1 MSIVATT
8 LVDAL
13 SMFKSWIV
21 DEGRNALETGG
32 FNATEHTL
40 RQIRSGTLTG
50 ITKNLIVEPTIIT
63 TPNVRNSKVFD
74 NLVSLNINLFT
85 SFYIQAFQILS
96 DVLGQRPIEAIDI
109 LSTNK
114 YTGAAMERYTR
125 DKVYDFL
132 LNKEALDTPMCLG
145 DIDFTNPIF
154 LLNQEDRN
162 ELKTLLEYTVELDL
176 NMEGKNN
183 GLSMQGRHNQV
194 YNNRVNTNQQIN
206 AAQQAQ
212 QAQQANAN
220 ASQNNNQNGN
230 NGKGNNNNNNTTL
243 VDKVTARSL
252 TRERITD
259 RIDMYRK
266 QADAMYESLNQI
278 LVRSINVKARRVQN
292 DGKNG
297 NKKVDNDEYIIPI
310 TIVGTIKVVPV
321 EEIIVAVSNY
331 DYKKSFSYRYREWRS
346 GGISLADL
354 VFASDLIQEYKK
366 NKLSK
371 DSKLMSDIEMKKRAS
386 GIRQTVTGT
395 IGAEVSYN
403 MIQVTDYELEM
414 IEKAYNKKLDSYNNR
429 NAFLKVLNAH
439 NLSVVDDD
447 AERVQIF
454 ISDIQGSMDVGFN
467 KLMKREDKDI
477 NMLELFRAMSNNTAP
492 RF

>member
-21 DEGRNALETGG
+21 DEGRTALETKGY
-32 FNATEHTL
+32 NATEETL
-40 RQIRSGTLTG
+40 RRVKSGTLTG

-125 DKVYDFL
+125 NKVYDFL

-162 ELKTLLEYTVELDL
+162 ELKTLLEYTVELDM
-176 NMEGKNN
+176 NMEANPPINIGAI
-183 GLSMQGRHNQV
+183 
-194 YNNRVNTNQQIN
+194 VN
-206 AAQQAQ
+206 AAARRAQQARQ
-212 QAQQANAN
+212 PVQPQPPQPP
-220 ASQNNNQNGN
+220 QVNNNQNNN
-230 NGKGNNNNNNTTL
+230 NGKGNNNNGNNNNNTP
-243 VDKVTARSL
+243 VDRVTARSL
-252 TRERITD
+252 TREKITD
-259 RIDMYRK
+259 RIDMHKK
-266 QADAMYESLNQI
+266 QADAMYESLNQV
-278 LVRSINVKARRVQN
+278 LVRSINVKARRA
-292 DGKNG
+292 GSG
-297 NKKVDNDEYIIPI
+297 GGASAGDEYIIPI

-321 EEIIVAVSNY
+321 EEIIVAISNY
-331 DYKKSFSYRYREWRS
+331 DYKKSFTYRYREWRS

-371 DSKLMSDIEMKKRAS
+371 DSKLMSDIETKKRAS

>member
-21 DEGRNALETGG
+21 DEGRTALETKGY
-32 FNATEHTL
+32 NATEETL
-40 RQIRSGTLTG
+40 RRVKSGTLTG

-125 DKVYDFL
+125 NKVYDFL

-145 DIDFTNPIF
+145 DMDFTNPIF

-162 ELKTLLEYTVELDL
+162 ELKTLLEYTVELDM
-176 NMEGKNN
+176 NMEANPPINIGAI
-183 GLSMQGRHNQV
+183 
-194 YNNRVNTNQQIN
+194 VN
-206 AAQQAQ
+206 AAARRAQQARQ
-212 QAQQANAN
+212 PVQPQPPQPP
-220 ASQNNNQNGN
+220 QVNNNQNNN
-230 NGKGNNNNNNTTL
+230 NGKGNNNNGNNNNNTP
-243 VDKVTARSL
+243 VDRVTARSL
-252 TRERITD
+252 TRDGITD
-259 RIDMYRK
+259 RIDMHKK
-266 QADAMYESLNQI
+266 QADAMYESLNQV
-278 LVRSINVKARRVQN
+278 LVRSINVKARRA
-292 DGKNG
+292 GNG
-297 NKKVDNDEYIIPI
+297 GGAAAGDEYIIPI

-346 GGISLADL
+346 GGITLADL

-447 AERVQIF
+447 AERVQIY
-454 ISDIQGSMDVGFN
+454 IADIQGSMDVGFN

>member
-21 DEGRNALETGG
+21 DEGRTALETKGY
-32 FNATEHTL
+32 NATEETL
-40 RQIRSGTLTG
+40 RRVKSGTLTG

-125 DKVYDFL
+125 NKVYDFL

-145 DIDFTNPIF
+145 DMDFTNPIF

-176 NMEGKNN
+176 NMEANPSMKNR
-183 GLSMQGRHNQV
+183 GNQL

-212 QAQQANAN
+212 RAQRGGNK
-220 ASQNNNQNGN
+220 QNNNA
-230 NGKGNNNNNNTTL
+230 GNNNTNNSNTTP
-243 VDKVTARSL
+243 VDRVTARTM
-252 TRERITD
+252 TREKITD
-259 RIDMYRK
+259 RIDMYKK
-266 QADAMYESLNQI
+266 QADAMYESLNQV
-278 LVRSINVKARRVQN
+278 LVRSINVKARRA
-292 DGKNG
+292 GNG
-297 NKKVDNDEYIIPI
+297 GGASAGDEYIIPI

-321 EEIIVAVSNY
+321 EEIIVAISNY
-331 DYKKSFSYRYREWRS
+331 DYKKSFTYRYREWRS

-371 DSKLMSDIEMKKRAS
+371 DSKLMSDIETKKRAS

>member
-21 DEGRNALETGG
+21 DEGRTALETKGY
-32 FNATEHTL
+32 NASEETL
-40 RQIRSGTLTG
+40 RRVKSGTLTG

-74 NLVSLNINLFT
+74 NLISLNINLFT

-125 DKVYDFL
+125 NKVYDFL

-162 ELKTLLEYTVELDL
+162 ELKTLLEYTVELDM
-176 NMEGKNN
+176 NMEANPPINIGAI
-183 GLSMQGRHNQV
+183 
-194 YNNRVNTNQQIN
+194 VN
-206 AAQQAQ
+206 AAARRAQQARQ
-212 QAQQANAN
+212 SVQPQPPQPP
-220 ASQNNNQNGN
+220 QVNNNQNNN
-230 NGKGNNNNNNTTL
+230 NGKGNNNNGNNNNNTP
-243 VDKVTARSL
+243 VDRVTARSL
-252 TRERITD
+252 TREKITD

-266 QADAMYESLNQI
+266 QADAMYESLNQV
-278 LVRSINVKARRVQN
+278 LVRSINVKARRA
-292 DGKNG
+292 GSG
-297 NKKVDNDEYIIPI
+297 GGASAGDEYIIPI

-321 EEIIVAVSNY
+321 EEIIVAISNY
-331 DYKKSFSYRYREWRS
+331 DYKKSFTYRYREWRS

-395 IGAEVSYN
+395 VGAEVSYN
-403 MIQVTDYELEM
+403 MVQVTDYELEM

-429 NAFLKVLNAH
+429 NGFLKVLNAH

-447 AERVQIF
+447 AERVQIY
-454 ISDIQGSMDVGFN
+454 IADIQGAMDIGFN

>member
-21 DEGRNALETGG
+21 DEGRTALETKGY
-32 FNATEHTL
+32 NASEETL
-40 RQIRSGTLTG
+40 RRVKSGTLTG

-114 YTGAAMERYTR
+114 YTGAAMERYTSN
-125 DKVYDFL
+125 KVYDFL

-176 NMEGKNN
+176 NMEAN
-183 GLSMQGRHNQV
+183 LSMKDRGNQL

-212 QAQQANAN
+212 QAQKAAQQQQQGGNKQ
-220 ASQNNNQNGN
+220 SNNT
-230 NGKGNNNNNNTTL
+230 GNNNNSNTTP

-266 QADAMYESLNQI
+266 QADAMYESLNQV
-278 LVRSINVKARRVQN
+278 LVRSINVKARRAGSGGGAVA
-292 DGKNG
+292 G
-297 NKKVDNDEYIIPI
+297 DEYIIPI

-331 DYKKSFSYRYREWRS
+331 DYKKSFTYRYREWRS

-371 DSKLMSDIEMKKRAS
+371 DSKLMGDIETKKRAS

>member
-21 DEGRNALETGG
+21 DEGRTALETKGY
-32 FNATEHTL
+32 NATEETL
-40 RQIRSGTLTG
+40 RRVKSGTLTG

-96 DVLGQRPIEAIDI
+96 DVLGQSPIDAIDI

-125 DKVYDFL
+125 NKVYDFL

-212 QAQQANAN
+212 QAQQKAQQQQQGGNK
-220 ASQNNNQNGN
+220 QNNNA
-230 NGKGNNNNNNTTL
+230 GNNNNNNNTP
-243 VDKVTARSL
+243 VDRVTARSL
-252 TRERITD
+252 SREKITD

-266 QADAMYESLNQI
+266 QADAMYESLNQV
-278 LVRSINVKARRVQN
+278 LVRSINVKARRA
-292 DGKNG
+292 GNG
-297 NKKVDNDEYIIPI
+297 GGAAAGDEYIIPI

-321 EEIIVAVSNY
+321 EEIIVAISNY
-331 DYKKSFSYRYREWRS
+331 DYKKSFTYRYREWRS

-371 DSKLMSDIEMKKRAS
+371 DSKLMSDIETKKRAS

>member
-21 DEGRNALETGG
+21 DEGRTALETKGY
-32 FNATEHTL
+32 NATEETL
-40 RQIRSGTLTG
+40 RRVKSGTLTG

-125 DKVYDFL
+125 NKVYDFL

-162 ELKTLLEYTVELDL
+162 ELKTLLEYTVELDI
-176 NMEGKNN
+176 NMEANPSMKNR
-183 GLSMQGRHNQV
+183 GNQL
-194 YNNRVNTNQQIN
+194 YNNRVNTNNQIN

-212 QAQQANAN
+212 QAQKAAQQQQQGGNK
-220 ASQNNNQNGN
+220 QNNNA
-230 NGKGNNNNNNTTL
+230 GNNNTNNSNTTP

-252 TRERITD
+252 TRDGITD
-259 RIDMYRK
+259 RIDMHKK
-266 QADAMYESLNQI
+266 QADAMYESLNQV
-278 LVRSINVKARRVQN
+278 LVRSINVKARRA
-292 DGKNG
+292 GNG
-297 NKKVDNDEYIIPI
+297 GGAAAGDEYIIPI

-321 EEIIVAVSNY
+321 EEIIVAISNY
-331 DYKKSFSYRYREWRS
+331 DYKKSFTYRYREWRS

-371 DSKLMSDIEMKKRAS
+371 DSKLMSDIETKKRAS
-386 GIRQTVTGT
+386 GMRQTVTGT

>member
-21 DEGRNALETGG
+21 DEGRTALETKGY
-32 FNATEHTL
+32 NATEETL
-40 RQIRSGTLTG
+40 RRVKSGTLTG

-125 DKVYDFL
+125 NKVYDFL

-145 DIDFTNPIF
+145 DMDFTNPIF

-162 ELKTLLEYTVELDL
+162 ELKTLLEYTVELDM
-176 NMEGKNN
+176 NMEANPPINIGAI
-183 GLSMQGRHNQV
+183 
-194 YNNRVNTNQQIN
+194 VN
-206 AAQQAQ
+206 AAARRAQQARQ
-212 QAQQANAN
+212 PVQPQPPQPP
-220 ASQNNNQNGN
+220 QVNNNQNNN
-230 NGKGNNNNNNTTL
+230 NGKGNNNTP
-243 VDKVTARSL
+243 VDRATARSL
-252 TRERITD
+252 TRDGITD
-259 RIDMYRK
+259 RIDMHRK
-266 QADAMYESLNQI
+266 QADAMYESLNQV
-278 LVRSINVKARRVQN
+278 LVRSINVKARRA
-292 DGKNG
+292 GSG
-297 NKKVDNDEYIIPI
+297 GGAAAGDEYIIPI

>member
-21 DEGRNALETGG
+21 DEGRTALETKGY
-32 FNATEHTL
+32 NATEETL
-40 RQIRSGTLTG
+40 RRVKSGTLTG

-125 DKVYDFL
+125 NKVYDFL

-162 ELKTLLEYTVELDL
+162 ELKTLLEYTVELDM
-176 NMEGKNN
+176 NMEANPPINIGAI
-183 GLSMQGRHNQV
+183 
-194 YNNRVNTNQQIN
+194 VN
-206 AAQQAQ
+206 AAARRAQQARQ
-212 QAQQANAN
+212 PVQPQPPQPP
-220 ASQNNNQNGN
+220 QVNNNQNNN
-230 NGKGNNNNNNTTL
+230 NGKGNNNNGNNNNNTP
-243 VDKVTARSL
+243 VDGVTARSL
-252 TRERITD
+252 TREKITD

-266 QADAMYESLNQI
+266 QADAMYESLNQV
-278 LVRSINVKARRVQN
+278 LVRSINVKARRA
-292 DGKNG
+292 GSG
-297 NKKVDNDEYIIPI
+297 GGASAGDEYIIPI

-321 EEIIVAVSNY
+321 EEIIVAISNY
-331 DYKKSFSYRYREWRS
+331 DYKKSFTYRYREWRS

-371 DSKLMSDIEMKKRAS
+371 DSKLMSDIETRKRAS

-477 NMLELFRAMSNNTAP
+477 NVLELFRAMSNNTAP

>member
-21 DEGRNALETGG
+21 DEGRTALETKGY
-32 FNATEHTL
+32 NATEETL
-40 RQIRSGTLTG
+40 RRVKSGTLTG

-125 DKVYDFL
+125 NKVYDFL

-145 DIDFTNPIF
+145 DMDFTNPIF

-162 ELKTLLEYTVELDL
+162 ELKTLLEYTVELDM
-176 NMEGKNN
+176 NMEANPPINIGAI
-183 GLSMQGRHNQV
+183 
-194 YNNRVNTNQQIN
+194 VN
-206 AAQQAQ
+206 AAARRAQQARQ
-212 QAQQANAN
+212 PVQPQPPQPP
-220 ASQNNNQNGN
+220 QVNNNQNNN
-230 NGKGNNNNNNTTL
+230 NGKGNNNTP
-243 VDKVTARSL
+243 VDRVTARSL
-252 TRERITD
+252 TRDGITD
-259 RIDMYRK
+259 RIDMHKK
-266 QADAMYESLNQI
+266 QADAMYESLNQV
-278 LVRSINVKARRVQN
+278 LVRSINVKARRAAS
-292 DGKNG
+292 GG
-297 NKKVDNDEYIIPI
+297 GAAAGDEYIIPI

-331 DYKKSFSYRYREWRS
+331 DYKKSFTYRYREWRS

-403 MIQVTDYELEM
+403 MVQVTDYELEM

-447 AERVQIF
+447 AERVQIY
-454 ISDIQGSMDVGFN
+454 IADIQGAMDVGFN

>member
-21 DEGRNALETGG
+21 DEGRTALETKGY
-32 FNATEHTL
+32 NATEETL
-40 RQIRSGTLTG
+40 RRVKSGTLTG

-125 DKVYDFL
+125 NKVYDFL

-162 ELKTLLEYTVELDL
+162 ELKTLLEYTVELDM
-176 NMEGKNN
+176 NMEANPPINIGAI
-183 GLSMQGRHNQV
+183 
-194 YNNRVNTNQQIN
+194 VN
-206 AAQQAQ
+206 AAARRAQQARQ
-212 QAQQANAN
+212 PVQPQPPQPP
-220 ASQNNNQNGN
+220 QVNNNQNNN
-230 NGKGNNNNNNTTL
+230 NGKGNNNNGNNNNNTP
-243 VDKVTARSL
+243 VDRVTARSL
-252 TRERITD
+252 TREKITD

-266 QADAMYESLNQI
+266 QADAMYESLNQV
-278 LVRSINVKARRVQN
+278 LVRSINVKARRA
-292 DGKNG
+292 GSG
-297 NKKVDNDEYIIPI
+297 GGASAGDEYIIPI

-331 DYKKSFSYRYREWRS
+331 DYKKSFTYRYREWRS

>member
-1 MSIVATT
+1 MSIVSTT

-21 DEGRNALETGG
+21 DEGRTALETKGY
-32 FNATEHTL
+32 NATEETL
-40 RQIRSGTLTG
+40 RRVKSGTLTG

-125 DKVYDFL
+125 NKVYDFL

-162 ELKTLLEYTVELDL
+162 ELKTLLEYTVELDM
-176 NMEGKNN
+176 NMEANPPINIGAI
-183 GLSMQGRHNQV
+183 
-194 YNNRVNTNQQIN
+194 VN
-206 AAQQAQ
+206 AAARRAQQARQ
-212 QAQQANAN
+212 PVQPQPPQPP
-220 ASQNNNQNGN
+220 QVNNNQNNN
-230 NGKGNNNNNNTTL
+230 NGKGNNNNGNNNNNTP
-243 VDKVTARSL
+243 VDRVTARSL
-252 TRERITD
+252 TREKITD

-266 QADAMYESLNQI
+266 QADAMYESLNQV
-278 LVRSINVKARRVQN
+278 LVRSINVKARRA
-292 DGKNG
+292 GSG
-297 NKKVDNDEYIIPI
+297 GGASAGDEYIIPI

-321 EEIIVAVSNY
+321 EEIIVAISNY
-331 DYKKSFSYRYREWRS
+331 DYKKSFTYRYREWRS

-371 DSKLMSDIEMKKRAS
+371 DSKLMSDIETKKRAS

>member
-21 DEGRNALETGG
+21 DEGRTALETKGY
-32 FNATEHTL
+32 NASEETL
-40 RQIRSGTLTG
+40 RRVKSGTLTG

-125 DKVYDFL
+125 NKVYDFL

-162 ELKTLLEYTVELDL
+162 ELKTLLEYTVELDM
-176 NMEGKNN
+176 NMEANPPINIGAI
-183 GLSMQGRHNQV
+183 
-194 YNNRVNTNQQIN
+194 VN
-206 AAQQAQ
+206 AAARRAQQAQ
-212 QAQQANAN
+212 QAKQPGQP
-220 ASQNNNQNGN
+220 QPPQPPQVNNNQNTN
-230 NGKGNNNNNNTTL
+230 NGRSNNNNGNNNNNTP
-243 VDKVTARSL
+243 VDRAVVRRL
-252 TRERITD
+252 TRDEITD
-259 RIDMYRK
+259 RIDMHKK
-266 QADAMYESLNQI
+266 QEDAMYESLNQV
-278 LVRSINVKARRVQN
+278 LVRSINVKARRA
-292 DGKNG
+292 GSG
-297 NKKVDNDEYIIPI
+297 GGASAGDEYIIPI

-321 EEIIVAVSNY
+321 EEIIVAISNY
-331 DYKKSFSYRYREWRS
+331 DYKKSFTYRYREWRS

-371 DSKLMSDIEMKKRAS
+371 DSKLMGDIETKKRAS

-447 AERVQIF
+447 AERVQVY
-454 ISDIQGSMDVGFN
+454 ISDIQGAMDVGFN

>member
-40 RQIRSGTLTG
+40 QRVKSGTLTG

-74 NLVSLNINLFT
+74 NLVSLNVNLFT

-96 DVLGQRPIEAIDI
+96 DVLGQSPIDAIDV

-132 LNKEALDTPMCLG
+132 LNREALDTPMCLG

-162 ELKTLLEYTVELDL
+162 ELKALLEYTVELDL
-176 NMEGKNN
+176 NMEAKNS

-212 QAQQANAN
+212 RAQQAANAN
-220 ASQNNNQNGN
+220 ANQNNNQNN
-230 NGKGNNNNNNTTL
+230 NGGKGNNNNNNNNNNTL
-243 VDKVTARSL
+243 DRVTARSL
-252 TRERITD
+252 TRDRITD
-259 RIDMYRK
+259 RIDMHKK
-266 QADAMYESLNQI
+266 QADAMYESLNQV
-278 LVRSINVKARRVQN
+278 LVRSINVKARRT
-292 DGKNG
+292 GKNG
-297 NKKVDNDEYIIPI
+297 AADSEFIIPI
-310 TIVGTIKVVPV
+310 TIVGTVKVVPV

-331 DYKKSFSYRYREWRS
+331 DYKKSFTYRYREWRS
-346 GGISLADL
+346 GGITLADL
-354 VFASDLIQEYKK
+354 VFATDLIQEYKK

-371 DSKLMSDIEMKKRAS
+371 DSKLMGDIETKKRAS

>member
-21 DEGRNALETGG
+21 DEGRTALETKGY
-32 FNATEHTL
+32 NATEETL
-40 RQIRSGTLTG
+40 RRVKSGTLTG

-125 DKVYDFL
+125 NKVYDFL

-145 DIDFTNPIF
+145 DIDFTNPMF

-162 ELKTLLEYTVELDL
+162 ELKTLLEYTVELDM
-176 NMEGKNN
+176 NMEANPPINIGAI
-183 GLSMQGRHNQV
+183 
-194 YNNRVNTNQQIN
+194 VN
-206 AAQQAQ
+206 AAARRAQQAQ
-212 QAQQANAN
+212 QAKQPGQP
-220 ASQNNNQNGN
+220 QPPQPPQVNNNQNTN
-230 NGKGNNNNNNTTL
+230 NGRGNNNNNTP
-243 VDKVTARSL
+243 VDRAVVRRL
-252 TRERITD
+252 TRDEITD
-259 RIDMYRK
+259 RIDMHKK
-266 QADAMYESLNQI
+266 QADAMYESLNQV
-278 LVRSINVKARRVQN
+278 LVRSINVKARRA
-292 DGKNG
+292 GSG
-297 NKKVDNDEYIIPI
+297 GGAAAGDEYIIPI
-310 TIVGTIKVVPV
+310 TIVGTVKVVPV
-321 EEIIVAVSNY
+321 EEIIVAISNY
-331 DYKKSFSYRYREWRS
+331 DYKKSFTYRYREWRS

-371 DSKLMSDIEMKKRAS
+371 DSKLMSDIETKKRAS

>member
-21 DEGRNALETGG
+21 DEGRTALETKGY
-32 FNATEHTL
+32 NASEETL
-40 RQIRSGTLTG
+40 RRVKSGTLTG

-125 DKVYDFL
+125 NKVYDFL

-145 DIDFTNPIF
+145 DVDFTNPIF

-162 ELKTLLEYTVELDL
+162 ELKTLLEYTVELDM
-176 NMEGKNN
+176 NMEANPPINIGAI
-183 GLSMQGRHNQV
+183 
-194 YNNRVNTNQQIN
+194 VN
-206 AAQQAQ
+206 AAARRAQQAQ
-212 QAQQANAN
+212 QAKQPGQP
-220 ASQNNNQNGN
+220 QPPQPPQVNNNQNTN
-230 NGKGNNNNNNTTL
+230 NGRGNNNNSNSNNTP
-243 VDKVTARSL
+243 VDKAVVRRL
-252 TRERITD
+252 TRDEITD
-259 RIDMYRK
+259 RIDMHKK
-266 QADAMYESLNQI
+266 QEDAMYESLNQV
-278 LVRSINVKARRVQN
+278 LVRSINVKARRA
-292 DGKNG
+292 GNG
-297 NKKVDNDEYIIPI
+297 GGASAGDEYIIPI

-321 EEIIVAVSNY
+321 EEIIVAISNY
-331 DYKKSFSYRYREWRS
+331 DYKKSFTYRYREWRS

-371 DSKLMSDIEMKKRAS
+371 DSKLMSDIETKKRAS

>member
-21 DEGRNALETGG
+21 DEGRTALETKGY
-32 FNATEHTL
+32 NASEETL
-40 RQIRSGTLTG
+40 RRVKSGTLTG

-125 DKVYDFL
+125 NKVYDFL

-145 DIDFTNPIF
+145 DMDFTNPIF

-162 ELKTLLEYTVELDL
+162 ELKTLLEYTVELDM
-176 NMEGKNN
+176 NMEANPPINIGAI
-183 GLSMQGRHNQV
+183 
-194 YNNRVNTNQQIN
+194 VN
-206 AAQQAQ
+206 AAARRAQQARQ
-212 QAQQANAN
+212 PVQPQPPQPP
-220 ASQNNNQNGN
+220 QVNNNQNNN
-230 NGKGNNNNNNTTL
+230 NGKGNNNNGNNNNNTP
-243 VDKVTARSL
+243 VDRVTARSL
-252 TRERITD
+252 TREKITD

-266 QADAMYESLNQI
+266 QADAMYESLNQV
-278 LVRSINVKARRVQN
+278 LVRSINVKARRA
-292 DGKNG
+292 GSG
-297 NKKVDNDEYIIPI
+297 GGTSAGDEYIIPI

-321 EEIIVAVSNY
+321 EEIIVAISNY
-331 DYKKSFSYRYREWRS
+331 DYKKSFTYRYREWRS

-371 DSKLMSDIEMKKRAS
+371 DSKLMSDIETKKRAS

>member
-32 FNATEHTL
+32 FNTTEHTL
-40 RQIRSGTLTG
+40 QRVKSGTLTG

-96 DVLGQRPIEAIDI
+96 DVLGQSPIDAIDV

-132 LNKEALDTPMCLG
+132 LNREALDTPMCLG
-145 DIDFTNPIF
+145 DVDFTNPIF

-162 ELKTLLEYTVELDL
+162 ELKALLEYTVELDL
-176 NMEGKNN
+176 NMEAKNG

-212 QAQQANAN
+212 RAQQAANAN
-220 ASQNNNQNGN
+220 ASQNNNG
-230 NGKGNNNNNNTTL
+230 GKGNNNNNNNNNNTL
-243 VDKVTARSL
+243 DRVTARSL
-252 TRERITD
+252 TRDRITD
-259 RIDMYRK
+259 RIDMHKK
-266 QADAMYESLNQI
+266 QADAMYESLNQV
-278 LVRSINVKARRVQN
+278 LVRSINVKARRT
-292 DGKNG
+292 GKNG
-297 NKKVDNDEYIIPI
+297 AADSEFIIPI
-310 TIVGTIKVVPV
+310 TIVGTVKVVPV

-331 DYKKSFSYRYREWRS
+331 DYKKSFTYRYREWRS
-346 GGISLADL
+346 GGITLADL
-354 VFASDLIQEYKK
+354 VFATDLIQEYKK

-371 DSKLMSDIEMKKRAS
+371 DSKLMGDIETKKRAS
-386 GIRQTVTGT
+386 GIRQAVTGT
-395 IGAEVSYN
+395 VGAEVSYN

-454 ISDIQGSMDVGFN
+454 ISDIQGSMDIGFN

>member
-21 DEGRNALETGG
+21 DEGRTALETKGY
-32 FNATEHTL
+32 NATEETL
-40 RQIRSGTLTG
+40 RRVKSGTLTG

-125 DKVYDFL
+125 NKVYDFL

-162 ELKTLLEYTVELDL
+162 ELKTLLEYTVELDM
-176 NMEGKNN
+176 NMEANPPINIGAI
-183 GLSMQGRHNQV
+183 
-194 YNNRVNTNQQIN
+194 VN
-206 AAQQAQ
+206 AAARRAQQARQ
-212 QAQQANAN
+212 PVQPQPPQPP
-220 ASQNNNQNGN
+220 QVNNNQNNN
-230 NGKGNNNNNNTTL
+230 NGKGNNNNGNNNNNTP
-243 VDKVTARSL
+243 VDGVTARSL
-252 TRERITD
+252 TREKITD

-266 QADAMYESLNQI
+266 QADAMYESLNQV
-278 LVRSINVKARRVQN
+278 LVRSINVKARRA
-292 DGKNG
+292 GSG
-297 NKKVDNDEYIIPI
+297 GGASAGDEYIIPI

-321 EEIIVAVSNY
+321 EEIIVAISNY
-331 DYKKSFSYRYREWRS
+331 DYKKSFTYRYREWRS

-371 DSKLMSDIEMKKRAS
+371 DSKLMSDIETRKRAS

-467 KLMKREDKDI
+467 KLMKRADKDI
-477 NMLELFRAMSNNTAP
+477 NVLELFRAMSNNTAP

>member
-21 DEGRNALETGG
+21 DEGRTALETKGY
-32 FNATEHTL
+32 NATEETL
-40 RQIRSGTLTG
+40 RRVKSGTLTG

-125 DKVYDFL
+125 NKVYDFL

-162 ELKTLLEYTVELDL
+162 ELKTLLEYTVELDM
-176 NMEGKNN
+176 NMEANPPINIGAI
-183 GLSMQGRHNQV
+183 
-194 YNNRVNTNQQIN
+194 VN
-206 AAQQAQ
+206 AAARRAQQARQ
-212 QAQQANAN
+212 PVQPQPPQPP
-220 ASQNNNQNGN
+220 QVNNNQNNN
-230 NGKGNNNNNNTTL
+230 NGKGNNNNGNNNNNTP
-243 VDKVTARSL
+243 VDRVTARSL
-252 TRERITD
+252 TREKITD

-266 QADAMYESLNQI
+266 QADAMYESLNQV
-278 LVRSINVKARRVQN
+278 LVRSINVKARRA
-292 DGKNG
+292 GSG
-297 NKKVDNDEYIIPI
+297 GGASAGDEYIIPI

-321 EEIIVAVSNY
+321 EEIIVAISNY
-331 DYKKSFSYRYREWRS
+331 DYKKSFTYRYREWRS

-371 DSKLMSDIEMKKRAS
+371 DSKLMSDIETKKRAS

-403 MIQVTDYELEM
+403 MIQVTDYGLEM

>member
-21 DEGRNALETGG
+21 DEGRTALETKGY
-32 FNATEHTL
+32 NASEETL
-40 RQIRSGTLTG
+40 RRVKSGTLTG

-125 DKVYDFL
+125 NKVYDFL

-162 ELKTLLEYTVELDL
+162 ELKTLLEYTVELDM
-176 NMEGKNN
+176 NMESNPPINIGAI
-183 GLSMQGRHNQV
+183 
-194 YNNRVNTNQQIN
+194 VN
-206 AAQQAQ
+206 AAARRAQQARQ
-212 QAQQANAN
+212 PVQPQPPQPP
-220 ASQNNNQNGN
+220 QVNNNQNNN
-230 NGKGNNNNNNTTL
+230 NGKGNNNNGNNNNNTP
-243 VDKVTARSL
+243 VDRVTARSL
-252 TRERITD
+252 TREKITD

-266 QADAMYESLNQI
+266 QADAMYESLNQV
-278 LVRSINVKARRVQN
+278 LVRSINVKARRA
-292 DGKNG
+292 GSG
-297 NKKVDNDEYIIPI
+297 GGASAGDEYIIPI

-321 EEIIVAVSNY
+321 EEIIVAISNY
-331 DYKKSFSYRYREWRS
+331 DYKKSFTYRYREWRS

-371 DSKLMSDIEMKKRAS
+371 DSKLMSDIETKKRAS

-467 KLMKREDKDI
+467 KLIKREDRDI

-492 RF
+492 IF

>member
-21 DEGRNALETGG
+21 DEGRTALETGG

-194 YNNRVNTNQQIN
+194 YNNRVNTNQQID
-206 AAQQAQ
+206 A
-212 QAQQANAN
+212 AQQANAN

-230 NGKGNNNNNNTTL
+230 NVKGNNNNNNTTP

-252 TRERITD
+252 TREKITD

-331 DYKKSFSYRYREWRS
+331 DYKKSFTYRYREWRS

>member
-40 RQIRSGTLTG
+40 QRVKSGTLTG

-96 DVLGQRPIEAIDI
+96 DVLGQSPIDAIDI

-132 LNKEALDTPMCLG
+132 LNREALDTPMCLG
-145 DIDFTNPIF
+145 DVDFTNPIF

-176 NMEGKNN
+176 NMEA
-183 GLSMQGRHNQV
+183 LSMRNRGNQL

-212 QAQQANAN
+212 RAQQTANAN
-220 ASQNNNQNGN
+220 ANQNNNGS
-230 NGKGNNNNNNTTL
+230 KGNNNTP
-243 VDKVTARSL
+243 VDRVIARSL
-252 TRERITD
+252 DRDGITD
-259 RIDMYRK
+259 RIDMHRK
-266 QADAMYESLNQI
+266 QADAMYESLNQV
-278 LVRSINVKARRVQN
+278 LVRSINVKARRT
-292 DGKNG
+292 GKNG
-297 NKKVDNDEYIIPI
+297 AADSEFIIPI

-331 DYKKSFSYRYREWRS
+331 DYKKSFTYRYREWRS
-346 GGISLADL
+346 GGITLADL

-371 DSKLMSDIEMKKRAS
+371 DSKLMGDIETKKRAS

>member
-21 DEGRNALETGG
+21 DEGRTALETKGY
-32 FNATEHTL
+32 NATEETL
-40 RQIRSGTLTG
+40 RRVKSGTLTG

-125 DKVYDFL
+125 NKVYDFL

-145 DIDFTNPIF
+145 DVDFTNPIF

-162 ELKTLLEYTVELDL
+162 ELKTLLEYTVELDM
-176 NMEGKNN
+176 NMEANPPINIGAI
-183 GLSMQGRHNQV
+183 
-194 YNNRVNTNQQIN
+194 VN
-206 AAQQAQ
+206 AAARRAQQARQ
-212 QAQQANAN
+212 PVQPQPPQPP
-220 ASQNNNQNGN
+220 QVNNNQNNN
-230 NGKGNNNNNNTTL
+230 NGKGNNNNGNNNNNTP
-243 VDKVTARSL
+243 VDRVTARSL
-252 TRERITD
+252 TREKITD

-266 QADAMYESLNQI
+266 QADAMYESLNQV
-278 LVRSINVKARRVQN
+278 LVRSINVKARRA
-292 DGKNG
+292 GSG
-297 NKKVDNDEYIIPI
+297 GGASAGDEYIIPI

-321 EEIIVAVSNY
+321 EEIIVAISNY
-331 DYKKSFSYRYREWRS
+331 DYKKSFTYRYREWRS

-371 DSKLMSDIEMKKRAS
+371 DSKLMSDIETKKRAS
-386 GIRQTVTGT
+386 GIRQTATGT

-454 ISDIQGSMDVGFN
+454 ISDIQGSMDVGFS

>member
-21 DEGRNALETGG
+21 DEGRTALETKGY
-32 FNATEHTL
+32 NATEETL
-40 RQIRSGTLTG
+40 RRVKSGTLTG

-125 DKVYDFL
+125 NKVYDFL

-183 GLSMQGRHNQV
+183 GLSMQSRHNQV

-230 NGKGNNNNNNTTL
+230 NGNSNSNNTTP

-252 TRERITD
+252 TREKITD

-266 QADAMYESLNQI
+266 QADAMYESLNQV
-278 LVRSINVKARRVQN
+278 LVRSINVKARRA
-292 DGKNG
+292 GNG
-297 NKKVDNDEYIIPI
+297 GGAAAGDEYIIPI

-321 EEIIVAVSNY
+321 EEIIVAISNY
-331 DYKKSFSYRYREWRS
+331 DYKKSFTYRYREWRS

-371 DSKLMSDIEMKKRAS
+371 DSKLMSDIETKKRAS

-454 ISDIQGSMDVGFN
+454 ISDIQGAMDVGFN

>member
-21 DEGRNALETGG
+21 DEGRTALETKGY
-32 FNATEHTL
+32 NASEETL
-40 RQIRSGTLTG
+40 RRVKSGTLTG

-125 DKVYDFL
+125 NKVYDFL

-145 DIDFTNPIF
+145 DVDFTNPIF

-162 ELKTLLEYTVELDL
+162 ELKTLLEYTVELDM
-176 NMEGKNN
+176 NMEANPPINIGAI
-183 GLSMQGRHNQV
+183 
-194 YNNRVNTNQQIN
+194 VN
-206 AAQQAQ
+206 AAARRAQQAQ
-212 QAQQANAN
+212 QARQPGQP
-220 ASQNNNQNGN
+220 QPPQPPQVNNNQNTN
-230 NGKGNNNNNNTTL
+230 NGRGNNNNSNSNNTP
-243 VDKVTARSL
+243 VDRAVVRRL
-252 TRERITD
+252 TRDEITD
-259 RIDMYRK
+259 RIDMHKK
-266 QADAMYESLNQI
+266 QEDAMYESLNQV
-278 LVRSINVKARRVQN
+278 LVRSINVKARRA
-292 DGKNG
+292 GSG
-297 NKKVDNDEYIIPI
+297 GGAAAGDEYIIPI

-321 EEIIVAVSNY
+321 EEIIVAISNY
-331 DYKKSFSYRYREWRS
+331 DYKKSFTYRYREWRS

-371 DSKLMSDIEMKKRAS
+371 DSKLMSDIETKKRAS

-447 AERVQIF
+447 AERVQIY
-454 ISDIQGSMDVGFN
+454 IADIQGAMDVGFN

>member
-21 DEGRNALETGG
+21 DEGRTALETKGY
-32 FNATEHTL
+32 NATEETL
-40 RQIRSGTLTG
+40 RRVKSGTLTG

-125 DKVYDFL
+125 NKVYDFL

-162 ELKTLLEYTVELDL
+162 ELKTLLEYTVELDM
-176 NMEGKNN
+176 NMEANPPINIGAI
-183 GLSMQGRHNQV
+183 
-194 YNNRVNTNQQIN
+194 VN
-206 AAQQAQ
+206 AAARRAQQARQ
-212 QAQQANAN
+212 PVQPQPPQPP
-220 ASQNNNQNGN
+220 QVNNNQNNN
-230 NGKGNNNNNNTTL
+230 NGKGNNNNGNNNNNTP
-243 VDKVTARSL
+243 VDRVTARSL
-252 TRERITD
+252 TREKITD

-266 QADAMYESLNQI
+266 QADAMYESLNQV
-278 LVRSINVKARRVQN
+278 LVRSINVKARRA
-292 DGKNG
+292 GSG
-297 NKKVDNDEYIIPI
+297 GGASAGDEYIIPI

-321 EEIIVAVSNY
+321 EEIIVAISNY
-331 DYKKSFSYRYREWRS
+331 DYKKSFTYRYREWRS

-371 DSKLMSDIEMKKRAS
+371 DSKLMSDIETKKRAS

>member
-21 DEGRNALETGG
+21 DEGRTALETKGY
-32 FNATEHTL
+32 NASEETL
-40 RQIRSGTLTG
+40 RRVKSGTLTG

-125 DKVYDFL
+125 NKVYDFL

-162 ELKTLLEYTVELDL
+162 ELKTLLEYTVELDM
-176 NMEGKNN
+176 NMEANPPINIGAI
-183 GLSMQGRHNQV
+183 
-194 YNNRVNTNQQIN
+194 VN
-206 AAQQAQ
+206 AAARRAQQAQ
-212 QAQQANAN
+212 QAKQPGQP
-220 ASQNNNQNGN
+220 QPPQPPQVNNNQNTN
-230 NGKGNNNNNNTTL
+230 NGRGNNNNSNSNNTP
-243 VDKVTARSL
+243 VDRAVVRRL
-252 TRERITD
+252 TRDEITD
-259 RIDMYRK
+259 RIDMHKK
-266 QADAMYESLNQI
+266 QEDAMYESLNQV
-278 LVRSINVKARRVQN
+278 LVRSINVKARRA
-292 DGKNG
+292 GSG
-297 NKKVDNDEYIIPI
+297 GGASAGDEYIIPI

-321 EEIIVAVSNY
+321 EEIIVAISNY
-331 DYKKSFSYRYREWRS
+331 DYKKSFTYRYREWRS

-371 DSKLMSDIEMKKRAS
+371 DSKLMSDIETKKRAS

>member
-21 DEGRNALETGG
+21 DEGRTALETKGY
-32 FNATEHTL
+32 NATEHTL
-40 RQIRSGTLTG
+40 SRVKSGTLTG

-96 DVLGQRPIEAIDI
+96 DVLGQSPIDAIDV

-125 DKVYDFL
+125 DKVYNFL
-132 LNKEALDTPMCLG
+132 LNREALDTPMCLG

-162 ELKTLLEYTVELDL
+162 ELKTLLEYTVELDM
-176 NMEGKNN
+176 NMEANPPINIGAI
-183 GLSMQGRHNQV
+183 
-194 YNNRVNTNQQIN
+194 VN
-206 AAQQAQ
+206 AAARRAQQARQ
-212 QAQQANAN
+212 PVQPQSPQPP
-220 ASQNNNQNGN
+220 QVNNNQNNN
-230 NGKGNNNNNNTTL
+230 NGKGNNNNGNNNNNTP
-243 VDKVTARSL
+243 VDRVTARSL
-252 TRERITD
+252 SREKITD
-259 RIDMYRK
+259 RIDMHKK
-266 QADAMYESLNQI
+266 QADAMYESLNQV
-278 LVRSINVKARRVQN
+278 LVRSINVKARRTGN
-292 DGKNG
+292 GKAA
-297 NKKVDNDEYIIPI
+297 DSEFIIPI
-310 TIVGTIKVVPV
+310 TIVGTVKVVPV

-346 GGISLADL
+346 GGITLADL

-395 IGAEVSYN
+395 VGAEVSYN

-429 NAFLKVLNAH
+429 NGFLKVLNAH

-447 AERVQIF
+447 AERVQIY
-454 ISDIQGSMDVGFN
+454 IADIQGSMDVGFN

>member
-21 DEGRNALETGG
+21 DEGRTALETKGY
-32 FNATEHTL
+32 NATEETL
-40 RQIRSGTLTG
+40 RRVKSGTLTG

-125 DKVYDFL
+125 NKVYDFL

-162 ELKTLLEYTVELDL
+162 ELKTLLEYTVELDM
-176 NMEGKNN
+176 NMEANPPINIGAI
-183 GLSMQGRHNQV
+183 
-194 YNNRVNTNQQIN
+194 VN
-206 AAQQAQ
+206 AAARRAQQARQ
-212 QAQQANAN
+212 PVQPQPPQPL
-220 ASQNNNQNGN
+220 QVNNNQNNN
-230 NGKGNNNNNNTTL
+230 NGKGNNNNGNNNNNTP
-243 VDKVTARSL
+243 VDRVTARSL
-252 TRERITD
+252 TREKITD

-266 QADAMYESLNQI
+266 QADAMYESLNQV
-278 LVRSINVKARRVQN
+278 LVRSINVKARRA
-292 DGKNG
+292 GSG
-297 NKKVDNDEYIIPI
+297 GGASAGDEYIIPI
-310 TIVGTIKVVPV
+310 TIVGTVKVVPV
-321 EEIIVAVSNY
+321 EEIIVAISNY
-331 DYKKSFSYRYREWRS
+331 DYKKSFTYRYREWRS

-371 DSKLMSDIEMKKRAS
+371 DSKLMSDIETKKRAS

>member
-21 DEGRNALETGG
+21 DEGRTALETKGY
-32 FNATEHTL
+32 NATEETL
-40 RQIRSGTLTG
+40 RRVKSGTLTG

-125 DKVYDFL
+125 NKVYDFL

-145 DIDFTNPIF
+145 DMDFTNPIF

-162 ELKTLLEYTVELDL
+162 ELKTLLEYTVELDM
-176 NMEGKNN
+176 NMEANPPINIGAI
-183 GLSMQGRHNQV
+183 
-194 YNNRVNTNQQIN
+194 VN
-206 AAQQAQ
+206 AAARRAQQARQ
-212 QAQQANAN
+212 PVQPQPPQPP
-220 ASQNNNQNGN
+220 QVNNNQNNN
-230 NGKGNNNNNNTTL
+230 NGKGNNNNGNNNNNTP
-243 VDKVTARSL
+243 VDRVTARSL
-252 TRERITD
+252 TREKITD

-266 QADAMYESLNQI
+266 QADAMYESLNQV
-278 LVRSINVKARRVQN
+278 LVRSINVKARRA
-292 DGKNG
+292 GSG
-297 NKKVDNDEYIIPI
+297 GGASAGDEYIIPI

-321 EEIIVAVSNY
+321 EEIIVAISNY
-331 DYKKSFSYRYREWRS
+331 DYKKSFTYRYREWRS

-371 DSKLMSDIEMKKRAS
+371 DSKLMSDIETKKRAS

>member
-21 DEGRNALETGG
+21 DEGRTALETKGY
-32 FNATEHTL
+32 NATEETL
-40 RQIRSGTLTG
+40 RRVKSGTLTG

-114 YTGAAMERYTR
+114 YAGAAMERYTR
-125 DKVYDFL
+125 NKVYDFL

-162 ELKTLLEYTVELDL
+162 ELKTLLEYTVELDM
-176 NMEGKNN
+176 NMEANPPINIGAI
-183 GLSMQGRHNQV
+183 
-194 YNNRVNTNQQIN
+194 VN
-206 AAQQAQ
+206 AAARRAQQARQ
-212 QAQQANAN
+212 PVQPQPPQPP
-220 ASQNNNQNGN
+220 QVNNNQNNN
-230 NGKGNNNNNNTTL
+230 NGKGNNNNGNNNNNTP
-243 VDKVTARSL
+243 VDRVTARSL
-252 TRERITD
+252 TREKITD

-266 QADAMYESLNQI
+266 QADAMYESLNQV
-278 LVRSINVKARRVQN
+278 LVRSINVKARRA
-292 DGKNG
+292 GSG
-297 NKKVDNDEYIIPI
+297 GGASAGDEYIIPI

-321 EEIIVAVSNY
+321 EEIIVAISNY
-331 DYKKSFSYRYREWRS
+331 DYKKSFTYRYREWRS

-371 DSKLMSDIEMKKRAS
+371 DSKLMSDIETKKRAS

>member
-21 DEGRNALETGG
+21 DEGRTALETKGY
-32 FNATEHTL
+32 NATEETL
-40 RQIRSGTLTG
+40 RRVKSGTLTG

-125 DKVYDFL
+125 NKVYDFL

-145 DIDFTNPIF
+145 DVDFTNPIF

-162 ELKTLLEYTVELDL
+162 ELKTLLEYTVELDM
-176 NMEGKNN
+176 NMEANPPINIGAI
-183 GLSMQGRHNQV
+183 
-194 YNNRVNTNQQIN
+194 VN
-206 AAQQAQ
+206 AAARRAQQARQ
-212 QAQQANAN
+212 PVQPQPPQPP
-220 ASQNNNQNGN
+220 QVNNNQNNN
-230 NGKGNNNNNNTTL
+230 NGKGNNNNGNNNNNTP
-243 VDKVTARSL
+243 VDRVTARSL
-252 TRERITD
+252 TREKITD

-266 QADAMYESLNQI
+266 QADAMYESLNQV
-278 LVRSINVKARRVQN
+278 LVRSINVKARRA
-292 DGKNG
+292 GSG
-297 NKKVDNDEYIIPI
+297 GGASAGDEYIIPI

-321 EEIIVAVSNY
+321 EEIIVAISNY
-331 DYKKSFSYRYREWRS
+331 DYKKSFTYRYREWRS

-371 DSKLMSDIEMKKRAS
+371 DSKLMSDIETKKRAS

>member
-21 DEGRNALETGG
+21 DEGRTALETKGY
-32 FNATEHTL
+32 NATEETL
-40 RQIRSGTLTG
+40 RRVKSGTLTG

-125 DKVYDFL
+125 NKVYDFL

-145 DIDFTNPIF
+145 DMDFTNPIF

-162 ELKTLLEYTVELDL
+162 ELKTLLEYTVELDM
-176 NMEGKNN
+176 NMEANPPINIGAI
-183 GLSMQGRHNQV
+183 
-194 YNNRVNTNQQIN
+194 VN
-206 AAQQAQ
+206 AAARRAQQARQ
-212 QAQQANAN
+212 PVQPQPPRPPQV
-220 ASQNNNQNGN
+220 NNNQNNN
-230 NGKGNNNNNNTTL
+230 NGKGNNNTQAP
-243 VDKVTARSL
+243 VDRVTARSL
-252 TRERITD
+252 TRDRITD
-259 RIDMYRK
+259 RIDMHKK
-266 QADAMYESLNQI
+266 QADAMYESLNQV
-278 LVRSINVKARRVQN
+278 LVRSINVKARRAA
-292 DGKNG
+292 NG
-297 NKKVDNDEYIIPI
+297 GGATAGDEYIIPI

-321 EEIIVAVSNY
+321 EEIIVAISNY
-331 DYKKSFSYRYREWRS
+331 DYKKSFTYRYREWRS

-371 DSKLMSDIEMKKRAS
+371 DSKLMSDIEMRKRAS

>member
-21 DEGRNALETGG
+21 DEGRTALKTKGY
-32 FNATEHTL
+32 NATEETL
-40 RQIRSGTLTG
+40 RRVKSGTLTG

-125 DKVYDFL
+125 NKVYDFL

-145 DIDFTNPIF
+145 DMDFTNPIF

-162 ELKTLLEYTVELDL
+162 ELKTLLEYTVELDM
-176 NMEGKNN
+176 NMEANPPINIGAI
-183 GLSMQGRHNQV
+183 
-194 YNNRVNTNQQIN
+194 VN
-206 AAQQAQ
+206 AAARRAQQAQ
-212 QAQQANAN
+212 QAKQPVQP
-220 ASQNNNQNGN
+220 QPPQPPRVNNNQNTNNGRGN
-230 NGKGNNNNNNTTL
+230 NNGNNNNNTP
-243 VDKVTARSL
+243 VDRVTARSL
-252 TRERITD
+252 TRDGITD
-259 RIDMYRK
+259 RIDMHKK
-266 QADAMYESLNQI
+266 QADAMYESLNQV
-278 LVRSINVKARRVQN
+278 LVRSINVKARRAA
-292 DGKNG
+292 NG
-297 NKKVDNDEYIIPI
+297 GGAAAGDEYIIPI
-310 TIVGTIKVVPV
+310 TIVGTVKVVPV

-371 DSKLMSDIEMKKRAS
+371 DSKLMSDIEMRKRAS

-429 NAFLKVLNAH
+429 NGFLKVLNAH

-447 AERVQIF
+447 AERVQVY

>member
-21 DEGRNALETGG
+21 DEGRTALETKGY
-32 FNATEHTL
+32 NATEETL
-40 RQIRSGTLTG
+40 RRVKSGTLTG

-125 DKVYDFL
+125 NKVYDFL
-132 LNKEALDTPMCLG
+132 LNKETLDTPMCLG
-145 DIDFTNPIF
+145 DVDFTNPIF

-162 ELKTLLEYTVELDL
+162 ELKTLLEYTVELDM
-176 NMEGKNN
+176 NMEANPPINIGAI
-183 GLSMQGRHNQV
+183 
-194 YNNRVNTNQQIN
+194 VN
-206 AAQQAQ
+206 AAARRAQQARQ
-212 QAQQANAN
+212 PVQPQPPQPP
-220 ASQNNNQNGN
+220 QVNNNQNNN
-230 NGKGNNNNNNTTL
+230 NGKGNNNNGNNNNNTP
-243 VDKVTARSL
+243 VDRVTARSL
-252 TRERITD
+252 TREKITD

-266 QADAMYESLNQI
+266 QADAMYESLNQV
-278 LVRSINVKARRVQN
+278 LVRSINVKARRA
-292 DGKNG
+292 GSG
-297 NKKVDNDEYIIPI
+297 GGASAGDEYIIPI

-321 EEIIVAVSNY
+321 EEIIVAISNY
-331 DYKKSFSYRYREWRS
+331 DYKKSFTYRYREWRS

-371 DSKLMSDIEMKKRAS
+371 DSKLMGDIETKKRAS
-386 GIRQTVTGT
+386 SIRQTVTGT

>member
-21 DEGRNALETGG
+21 DEGRTALETKGY
-32 FNATEHTL
+32 NATEHTL
-40 RQIRSGTLTG
+40 SRVKSGTLTG

-96 DVLGQRPIEAIDI
+96 DVLGQSPIDAIDV

-132 LNKEALDTPMCLG
+132 LNREALDTPMCLG

-176 NMEGKNN
+176 NMEANPSMKNR
-183 GLSMQGRHNQV
+183 GNQL

-212 QAQQANAN
+212 QAQQKAQQQQQGGNK
-220 ASQNNNQNGN
+220 QNNNA
-230 NGKGNNNNNNTTL
+230 GNNNNNNNNTL
-243 VDKVTARSL
+243 DRVTARSL
-252 TRERITD
+252 TRDRITD
-259 RIDMYRK
+259 RIDMHKK
-266 QADAMYESLNQI
+266 QADAIYESLNQV
-278 LVRSINVKARRVQN
+278 LVRSINVKARRT
-292 DGKNG
+292 GKG
-297 NKKVDNDEYIIPI
+297 GTADSEFIIPI
-310 TIVGTIKVVPV
+310 TIVGTVKVVPV

-346 GGISLADL
+346 GGITLADL

-395 IGAEVSYN
+395 VGAEVSYN
-403 MIQVTDYELEM
+403 MVQVTDYELEM
-414 IEKAYNKKLDSYNNR
+414 IEKAYNKKLDNYNNR
-429 NAFLKVLNAH
+429 NGFLKILNAH

-447 AERVQIF
+447 AERVQIY
-454 ISDIQGSMDVGFN
+454 IADIQGAMDVGFN

>member
-13 SMFKSWIV
+13 SVFKSWIV
-21 DEGRNALETGG
+21 DEGRTALETKGY
-32 FNATEHTL
+32 NATEETL
-40 RQIRSGTLTG
+40 RRVKSGTLTG

-125 DKVYDFL
+125 NKVYDFL

-145 DIDFTNPIF
+145 DVDFTNPIF

-162 ELKTLLEYTVELDL
+162 ELKTLLEYTVELDM
-176 NMEGKNN
+176 NMEANPPINIGAI
-183 GLSMQGRHNQV
+183 
-194 YNNRVNTNQQIN
+194 VN
-206 AAQQAQ
+206 AAARRAQQAQ
-212 QAQQANAN
+212 QAKQPGQP
-220 ASQNNNQNGN
+220 QPPQVNNNQNTNNGRGN
-230 NGKGNNNNNNTTL
+230 NNNDNNNNNTP
-243 VDKVTARSL
+243 VDRAVVRRL
-252 TRERITD
+252 TRDEITD
-259 RIDMYRK
+259 RIDIHKK
-266 QADAMYESLNQI
+266 QADAMYESLNQV
-278 LVRSINVKARRVQN
+278 LVRSINVKARRA
-292 DGKNG
+292 GSG
-297 NKKVDNDEYIIPI
+297 GGASAGDEYIIPI
-310 TIVGTIKVVPV
+310 TIVGTVKVVPI
-321 EEIIVAVSNY
+321 EEIIVAISNY
-331 DYKKSFSYRYREWRS
+331 DYKKSFTYRYREWRS

-371 DSKLMSDIEMKKRAS
+371 DSKLMSDIETKKRAS

>member
-21 DEGRNALETGG
+21 DEGRTALETKGY
-32 FNATEHTL
+32 NASEETL
-40 RQIRSGTLTG
+40 RRVKSGTLTG

-125 DKVYDFL
+125 NKVYDFL

-162 ELKTLLEYTVELDL
+162 ELKTLLEYTVELDM
-176 NMEGKNN
+176 NMEANPPINIGAI
-183 GLSMQGRHNQV
+183 
-194 YNNRVNTNQQIN
+194 VN
-206 AAQQAQ
+206 AAARRAQQAKQ
-212 QAQQANAN
+212 PGQPQPPQPP
-220 ASQNNNQNGN
+220 QVNNNQNTN
-230 NGKGNNNNNNTTL
+230 NGRGNNNNSNSNNTP
-243 VDKVTARSL
+243 VDRAVVRRL
-252 TRERITD
+252 TRDEITD
-259 RIDMYRK
+259 RIDMHKK
-266 QADAMYESLNQI
+266 QADAMYESLNQV
-278 LVRSINVKARRVQN
+278 LVRSINVKARRAGSGGGAVA
-292 DGKNG
+292 G
-297 NKKVDNDEYIIPI
+297 DEYIIPI
-310 TIVGTIKVVPV
+310 TIVGTVKVVPV

-331 DYKKSFSYRYREWRS
+331 DYKKSFTYRYREWRS

-371 DSKLMSDIEMKKRAS
+371 DSKLMSDIELKKRAS